1 MLGRLTVA
9 EAVFGGMPQWLLEE
23 YLLELGGARTTS
35 AGELAGEGWRA
46 TLTSR
51 RDGHAGIGIT
61 RMEVRIEGAA
71 ADATLAALRTKA
83 QRGGG

>member
-23 YLLELGGARTTS
+23 YLLELGGARD
-35 AGELAGEGWRA
+35 GNGGIAGEGWRA
-46 TLTSR
+46 TLTAR

-61 RMEVRIEGAA
+61 RVEVRIEGAA
-71 ADATLAALRTKA
+71 ADATLAALRAKT